1 MATSVY
7 LGSMVHSK
15 GGWPPIP
22 IQHFTLSER
31 FTSSIRRIPSRGHK
45 ISLFHSM
52 GAADFLH
59 IEPSPSNAAA
69 ISGNSHNV
77 LDFVTDISGGSLSL
91 IEKLALADLEPST
104 AKLAIGIIGPVLSA
118 FSFLFILRVIM
129 SWYPKLP
136 LGKFPYVLVYAPTE
150 PFLVPTR
157 KLIPPLAGVDITP
170 VVWVGLVNFLSEI
183 LVGPQGLL
191 VLVSQ
196 QLS

>member
-15 GGWPPIP
+15 GWWPPIP
-22 IQHFTLSER
+22 IQHFTLSVSTQER

-45 ISLFHSM
+45 MSLFHSM

-77 LDFVTDISGGSLSL
+77 LEVVTDISGL
-91 IEKLALADLEPST
+91 IEKLALADLDPST
-104 AKLAIGIIGPVLSA
+104 AKLAIGIIGPLLSA

>member
-1 MATSVY
+1 
-7 LGSMVHSK
+7 
-15 GGWPPIP
+15 
-22 IQHFTLSER
+22 
-31 FTSSIRRIPSRGHK
+31 
-45 ISLFHSM
+45 M

-59 IEPSPSNAAA
+59 IEPSPSNGAA

-77 LDFVTDISGGSLSL
+77 LEVVTDISGGSLNL
-91 IEKLALADLEPST
+91 IEKLALADLDPST

-118 FSFLFILRVIM
+118 FSFLFILRVVM

>member
-1 MATSVY
+1 MGSAGFLSV
-7 LGSMVHSK
+7 
-15 GGWPPIP
+15 
-22 IQHFTLSER
+22 
-31 FTSSIRRIPSRGHK
+31 
-45 ISLFHSM
+45 
-52 GAADFLH
+52 
-59 IEPSPSNAAA
+59 EPSPSNAV
-69 ISGNSHNV
+69 ISRNSHNV
-77 LDFVTDISGGSLSL
+77 LEVVTDISGGCLNS
-91 IEKLALADLEPST
+91 IEKLALADLDPST

-183 LVGPQGLL
+183 LVGRQGLL
-191 VLVSQ
+191 VLASQ
-196 QLS
+196 QIN